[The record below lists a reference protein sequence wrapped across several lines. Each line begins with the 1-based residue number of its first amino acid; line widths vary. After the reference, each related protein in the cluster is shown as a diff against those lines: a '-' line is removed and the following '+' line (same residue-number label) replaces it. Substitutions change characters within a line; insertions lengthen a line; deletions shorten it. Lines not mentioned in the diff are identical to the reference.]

1 MSHGERHRVAGLK
14 LDFKVL
20 LICLVSLSEGVPQVA
35 SKMHPSLLCFEE
47 IQMRNFIAP
56 FGNAFY
62 KSNTELVQFCMKT
75 KAFPTVCCYYQKCH
89 QVTQFPHSN
98 AIFSDCQMT
107 EEYHYEAEN
116 KSPAYASSFH
126 LHHP

>member
-1 MSHGERHRVAGLK
+1 MEKDTELQNLK

-20 LICLVSLSEGVPQVA
+20 LIFFGPCLSEGVPSSCPRNA
-35 SKMHPSLLCFEE
+35 SSLLGFEE

-75 KAFPTVCCYYQKCH
+75 KAFPTVYCYYQKCH

-98 AIFSDCQMT
+98 AIFSDC
-107 EEYHYEAEN
+107 
-116 KSPAYASSFH
+116 
-126 LHHP
+126 